1 MQRLKR
7 ASVQAKCG
15 NRIRMSIAPTS
26 IARIK
31 PVSTAS
37 RASAEHRA
45 QSDSGGDSVNFS
57 TLNTTAIS
65 RFERFVVTILQW
77 LLILVIVIALI
88 ELGAVIFRVIATA
101 LAGDASSLLLRM
113 DSIAELQHS
122 VQRTFAGVLLII
134 LGLELLDTLK
144 VYFTEHRLRLEVILI
159 VAIIAVGRHIIQLD
173 LERLE
178 ATVLLGIGVLV
189 VALTAGYFLIKR
201 ASMSA

>member
-1 MQRLKR
+1 
-7 ASVQAKCG
+7 
-15 NRIRMSIAPTS
+15 
-26 IARIK
+26 
-31 PVSTAS
+31 
-37 RASAEHRA
+37 
-45 QSDSGGDSVNFS
+45 VNFS

-65 RFERFVVTILQW
+65 RFERIVVTILQW
-77 LLILVIVIALI
+77 LLMLVIVIALI
-88 ELGAVIFRVIATA
+88 ELGAVILRVIATA

-178 ATVLLGIGVLV
+178 ATVLSGIGVLV
-189 VALTAGYFLIKR
+189 LALTAGYFLIKR

>member
-1 MQRLKR
+1 
-7 ASVQAKCG
+7 
-15 NRIRMSIAPTS
+15 
-26 IARIK
+26 
-31 PVSTAS
+31 
-37 RASAEHRA
+37 
-45 QSDSGGDSVNFS
+45 VNFS

-178 ATVLLGIGVLV
+178 ATVLLGIGVLL

>member
-1 MQRLKR
+1 
-7 ASVQAKCG
+7 
-15 NRIRMSIAPTS
+15 
-26 IARIK
+26 
-31 PVSTAS
+31 
-37 RASAEHRA
+37 
-45 QSDSGGDSVNFS
+45 VNFS

-65 RFERFVVTILQW
+65 RFERIVVTILQW
-77 LLILVIVIALI
+77 LLMLVIVIALI
-88 ELGAVIFRVIATA
+88 ELGAVILRVIATA

-189 VALTAGYFLIKR
+189 LALTAGYFLIKR